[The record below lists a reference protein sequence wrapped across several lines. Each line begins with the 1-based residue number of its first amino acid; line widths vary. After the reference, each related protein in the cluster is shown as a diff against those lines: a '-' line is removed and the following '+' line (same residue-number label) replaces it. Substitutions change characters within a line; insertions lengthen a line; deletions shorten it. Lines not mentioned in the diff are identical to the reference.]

1 MPEIPDELAAGLQE
15 LAEREAPSAGPR
27 FEAGLRQALR
37 WEQRRRRRQRRWLV
51 LGGCL
56 IALLVALGVALAL
69 PATARYLPL
78 PVGQRLRSLDAQ
90 TSDLQAR
97 LAAQAA
103 VQTSLLQQLSALAS
117 PTDRRRPVARHR
129 TTTPPRTAAPAPK
142 SWSPGWAWVRPTVA
156 PGPGIARSGRGFTAR
171 LESESILAKSHTDG
185 DANAN
190 GGAEPVIAVTV
201 PIPGQASMPRKGR

>member
-37 WEQRRRRRQRRWLV
+37 WEQRRRRTQRRWLLAV
-51 LGGCL
+51 GCL
-56 IALLVALGVALAL
+56 SAVCVALAVALAL
-69 PATARYLPL
+69 PVCARQLPL
-78 PVGQRLRSLDAQ
+78 PVGSELRHLDAQ

-142 SWSPGWAWVRPTVA
+142 SWSPGWAWVRPTAA
-156 PGPGIARSGRGFTAR
+156 PSPGIAGPVESSPLGSHSSSSSPSPAPTATPTPTAAP
-171 LESESILAKSHTDG
+171 SPSS
-185 DANAN
+185 
-190 GGAEPVIAVTV
+190 P
-201 PIPGQASMPRKGR
+201 